1 MRRVEHTAAQLAR
14 RDGEWGWGTCAGEKK
29 DEMAAEGREKQINE
43 MTQLLNAEKTS
54 RTHAGTAE

>member
-1 MRRVEHTAAQLAR
+1 LNIPPPHNWHVATSEWDGVAPGRRRMT
-14 RDGEWGWGTCAGEKK
+14 
-29 DEMAAEGREKQINE
+29 AAEGREKQINE